1 MIETKKKQAGQLVPL
16 DALFSTAD
24 AIIRSSPTNLSE
36 HEFHSALAALGVEL
50 TSKGAASLLRL
61 YQ

>member
-1 MIETKKKQAGQLVPL
+1 MIETKKKQAGELVPL

-36 HEFHSALAALGVEL
+36 RDHTSARSPWRRADQQGRGK
-50 TSKGAASLLRL
+50 SAASA
-61 YQ
+61 Q